1 MSALL
6 EDKFMRV
13 LLMFDVP
20 TKTKKEQK
28 YAAKFRNELI
38 KLGFFMMQFSVYM
51 RICKGIVSAKAVVS
65 RVRGILPPVGNVRS
79 LIITEKQFD
88 NMQILL
94 GSAGFNESVNDD
106 KNLVLFEFD
115 EKIGDFRYFS
125 EDLKGEDSGVNAAE
139 FTQNSSKNKVNFKDE
154 NLSENFDKANENLFE
169 FNENSSKANK
179 NSNEFSK
186 NSAKNE
192 VSLNKK
198 AEFLKDFNKKAK
210 KPDEPSLFEF

>member
-1 MSALL
+1 MKSALL

-20 TKTKKEQK
+20 TKTKKEQRH
-28 YAAKFRNELI
+28 AAKFRASLI

-51 RICKGIVSAKAVVS
+51 RICKGIVSARAAVE
-65 RVRGILPPVGNVRS
+65 RVRGILPPLGNVRS

-94 GSAGFNESVNDD
+94 GAPGFNEGVNDD

-125 EDLKGEDSGVNAAE
+125 EDLRGKDSGVNLGENANLSQDRGE
-139 FTQNSSKNKVNFKDE
+139 NSKDSV
-154 NLSENFDKANENLFE
+154 NLSENLTKSNL
-169 FNENSSKANK
+169 
-179 NSNEFSK
+179 NSNKSG
-186 NSAKNE
+186 
-192 VSLNKK
+192 KK
-198 AEFLKDFNKKAK
+198 KKD
-210 KPDEPSLFEF
+210 EGPSLFEF